1 VTTFEPPRQVRWRV
15 TGGPLRVL
23 GDIVCERAAMGTRV
37 TQRMDVAGTG
47 VMWLLAPLIRRN
59 IAKSVATNL
68 ENLRRALEASQ
79 P

>member
-1 VTTFEPPRQVRWRV
+1 
-15 TGGPLRVL
+15 
-23 GDIVCERAAMGTRV
+23 MGTRV